1 MEEEKRFFFSFS
13 QNTQILIMDSLIVHN
28 LPVRPPTMKMI
39 DNTSVSQRFHSGN
52 NDNDDIGVV
61 DTQNDTERPKRPLSA
76 YNLFFRFERS
86 RILQN
91 LDEGRISI
99 MKRDDGTVDICHD
112 GETSP
117 LSSKFCVDDVRNQI
131 GFIQSCTPSLKRPHR
146 KSHGKIGFTEL
157 VKYIGRTWS
166 SLDRA
171 ARRVFETLALE
182 EKNKYQELLK
192 KYKLEKQKKAKIQRK
207 AKKIKAGL
215 HMKEKCHKAKP
226 SSKRTFNIPLYIP
239 PNLNSLN
246 STMVPL
252 YLEDFA
258 SSLSTFNSQYS
269 KFSSKCST
277 KHLTP
282 QFGEKI
288 YSKLHRLSDE
298 DTDLAEFLL
307 GFDWQ
312 KF

>member
-1 MEEEKRFFFSFS
+1 
-13 QNTQILIMDSLIVHN
+13 MDSLIVPN
-28 LPVRPPTMKMI
+28 LSVRLLTMDMI
-39 DNTSVSQRFHSGN
+39 NNPSVSQHLHSDDD
-52 NDNDDIGVV
+52 DNENIDIVASL
-61 DTQNDTERPKRPLSA
+61 NERPKRPLSA

-99 MKRDDGTVDICHD
+99 VKRDDGTVDICHD
-112 GETSP
+112 EETSP
-117 LSSKFCVDDVRNQI
+117 LGAKFCVDDVRNQV
-131 GFIQSCTPSLKRPHR
+131 GFAQSCTPSLKRPHR

-157 VKYIGRTWS
+157 VKYVGRAWS
-166 SLDRA
+166 SLDRDA
-171 ARRVFETLALE
+171 KRVFETLALE

-192 KYKLEKQKKAKIQRK
+192 KYKMEKQKKAKIQRK
-207 AKKIKAGL
+207 AKKMKAGL
-215 HMKEKCHKAKP
+215 HLKEKCHKAKA
-226 SSKRTFNIPLYIP
+226 SSKRSLSIPLYIP
-239 PNLNSLN
+239 PNVNSMDSN
-246 STMVPL
+246 MVPF

-258 SSLSTFNSQYS
+258 SSFSTFNSQFS

-282 QFGEKI
+282 SQNGAKK
-288 YSKLHRLSDE
+288 YSKVQRLSKE

-307 GFDWQ
+307 ELDWQ